1 MKQSQLTNDT
11 AIASQNV
18 SLIARKKSSYK
29 FLEIVIS
36 NIRNNNSLNS
46 VDYTIERKNN
56 HPIFCI
62 YGVYM
67 KFIGFILVFF
77 LLALSGSFSEEV
89 PQKIMIDW
97 RRSDGQINR
106 AIFSTQG
113 FMQVYVCENPMVLDT
128 FTLINPSQTHTRLET
143 YIHQMEPEN
152 DNDDPNVFNW
162 EKFYPQK
169 MIRFID
175 NRDMF
180 EKTVASLGMTPLS
193 LLCYNV
199 AWLKSDDPKNPIK
212 DIHEWA
218 EFAAAVVQSY
228 NGFGSEYHPNLRFVE
243 IWNEPNMEQFY
254 TGTMESYFAL
264 FNATADR
271 IHRDYPGVMVGGP
284 ALTHAPQCN
293 PDEWMEAFLI
303 HCGSKADVIS
313 YHHYGPQ
320 GEPVEVLTN
329 DIKKWTEK
337 FRAIPGKEKG
347 KVMLTEIDSWFQGW
361 NKMDFI
367 MERQFRFLDLSD
379 LILSI
384 HHFCC
389 LAYNESGN
397 YTFGIV
403 DTRGGVI
410 GGTFW
415 PYWLFRNLIG
425 EKSFIAKEG
434 AESNDIDLI
443 ASHYEKDGQQ
453 LGAATIRNKKK
464 APTAINTILYF
475 QPSNKDRVLAI
486 NRVNEKTQGL
496 DKVQKIPAKA
506 DSFSLNL
513 TLSAKEGVGLVLQE
527 SGKKIFAFRDLNNQ
541 ETPWLETACD
551 KDKIGLGD
559 ACVLSVRI
567 LNTNFNP
574 ISGRISIGGVP
585 EGWKS
590 EPLDNS
596 FRINNLAFG
605 ESAAAKFIVKADA
618 VIKDSAAALYAI
630 LEPEKGDDESLT
642 PIKHTELPHSIPATI
657 EFVSPLKTQVLP
669 LPVYAVRGE
678 INQVCLLMSNL
689 TAKQLEGRFGFKAP
703 DGCAAKSPADSFS
716 IPPHSAKRYYFSF
729 EIPITAKFG
738 EFSGEITIDYLGSRG
753 VERFTIE
760 VGETPA
766 FKNVVPL
773 DLSKWLNMDAVA
785 YFSNRMDYDRA
796 KIGLFSYPADYT
808 PSDVIQNIGGV
819 PYRFASMENGKKNV
833 ILPQGQKIE
842 VPLAKYSGVSF
853 IGYGHDGK
861 HHGDW
866 IFNYADG
873 ASQKVASQIP
883 EWCTPPPDGFKV
895 ACKAPY
901 RYIEGGPAPP
911 PCELFVWTL
920 PIDSGS
926 QLKSIEL
933 PQMNHAYIFCI
944 TLIE

>member
-1 MKQSQLTNDT
+1 MK
-11 AIASQNV
+11 
-18 SLIARKKSSYK
+18 Y
-29 FLEIVIS
+29 
-36 NIRNNNSLNS
+36 
-46 VDYTIERKNN
+46 
-56 HPIFCI
+56 
-62 YGVYM
+62 
-67 KFIGFILVFF
+67 IGFILVFF
-77 LLALSGSFSEEV
+77 LLALNCSFPEDGANNV
-89 PQKIMIDW
+89 LIDW
-97 RRSDGQINR
+97 RRSSGQINR

-128 FTLINPSQTHTRLET
+128 FALLNPTQTHTRLET

-169 MIRFID
+169 MIRFIED
-175 NRDMF
+175 RDAF
-180 EKTVASLGMTPLS
+180 EKTVAALGMEPLS

-199 AWLKSDDPKNPIK
+199 SWLKSDDPKNPIK
-212 DIHEWA
+212 DINEWA
-218 EFAAAVVQSY
+218 EFAAAVVQTY
-228 NGFGSEYHPNLRFVE
+228 NGFGAEYHPYLRFVE
-243 IWNEPNMEQFY
+243 IWNEPNMDQFY

-271 IHRDYPGVMVGGP
+271 IHRDYPGVLVGGP
-284 ALTHAPQCN
+284 ALTHAPQCK
-293 PDEWMEAFLI
+293 PDEWMEAFLV
-303 HCGSKADVIS
+303 HCGAKADVIS
-313 YHHYGPQ
+313 YHHYGPP

-329 DIKKWTEK
+329 DIKKWVGK

-347 KVMLTEIDSWFQGW
+347 KVMLTELDSWFQGW
-361 NKMDFI
+361 PKMDFI

-425 EKSFIAKEG
+425 EKSLIAKEG
-434 AESNDIDLI
+434 GASQDIDLI
-443 ASHYEKDGQQ
+443 ASHYEKNGQW
-453 LGAATIRNKKK
+453 LGAAIIRNKSKT
-464 APTAINTILYF
+464 PITINTALHF
-475 QPSNKDRVLAI
+475 PPSSNERVLLI
-486 NRVNEKTQGL
+486 NRVNEKMQGL
-496 DKVQKIPAKA
+496 EKVQRVPAKA

-513 TLSAKEGVGLVLQE
+513 DLSAGEGAGLILQE
-527 SGKKIFAFRDLNNQ
+527 SGKRLFAFRDLNNQ
-541 ETPWLETACD
+541 ETPWMAVACD
-551 KDKIGLGD
+551 KEKIGLGD

-567 LNTNFNP
+567 LNTNFTP
-574 ISGRISIGGVP
+574 VSGRISIAGLP
-585 EGWKS
+585 EGWKA

-596 FRINNLAFG
+596 HQIKNLAFG
-605 ESAAAKFIVKADA
+605 ESAVSKFSIKADA
-618 VIKDSAAALYAI
+618 VIKDDAAAPYAI
-630 LEPEKGDDESLT
+630 LEPDKSNAAGST
-642 PIKHTELPHSIPATI
+642 HKKHTDLPHSIPATI
-657 EFVSPLKTQVLP
+657 DFISPLKTQVLP

-678 INQVCLLMSNL
+678 VNQVSILISNL
-689 TAKQLEGRFGFKAP
+689 TGKPLEGKFGFKP
-703 DGCAAKSPADSFS
+703 PEGCAAKTPADSFS
-716 IPPHSAKRYYFSF
+716 IPSRSSRRYNFAF
-729 EIPITAKFG
+729 EIPMTAKTG
-738 EFSGEITIDYLGSRG
+738 EYSGEITLDYLGSRS
-753 VERFTIE
+753 VESFTVVI
-760 VGETPA
+760 GEEPA
-766 FKNVVPL
+766 LKNATPL
-773 DLSKWLNMDAVA
+773 DLSQWLNMDAVA
-785 YFSNRMDYDRA
+785 YFSNRMDYDRE

-808 PSDVIQNIGGV
+808 PSDGIQNIGGV

-842 VPLAKYSGVSF
+842 FAPSECSGVSF

-861 HHGDW
+861 HPGEW
-866 IFNYADG
+866 IFHYMDG
-873 ASQKVASQIP
+873 TSQKVASQIP

-895 ACKAPY
+895 ACKAPF

-920 PIDSGS
+920 PVDSGK
-926 QLKSIEL
+926 QLKAIEL

-944 TLIE
+944 TLIGK